1 VRAQLHVQA
10 GQPRHPERAAQL
22 IAAEL
27 LPAFPRQRPVT
38 LAIVALGPHPGLTP
52 TPWML
57 DGLLAALIEAERTPV
72 NFITIGDHE
81 TGEALLR
88 KAGRRGPVRGAEL
101 IERPNRDRR
110 VDLRVGEH
118 ARPLSILR
126 EVVGSS
132 LIVCA
137 PLCFGAHDL
146 GPVRHWQGP
155 FAALLAAFARDHRY
169 SPATPKLRTGL
180 RPRPEDSPDRAA
192 VAVGLELLRACFA
205 SAAVLLDGTWAAA
218 LEPRA
223 GLAKTL
229 GLGLGHARGPSG
241 RFITLPKLP
250 RALTNDDAT
259 PTLLGELATTDR
271 ALGLAALEHLT
282 LASVA
287 GVDRWLAAALGLD
300 TRPLDHSPEIM
311 NSPGRWPMLSLAATR
326 SQPPRLADRA
336 IAGIRSQSQRLPK
349 LLGGAPQ
356 LSALPATVP
365 GEFAALWTQRWYG
378 EHDLDRPR
386 LASQRSPT
394 RLQVSRSGPR

>member
-1 VRAQLHVQA
+1 MRAQLHVHA
-10 GQPRHPERAAQL
+10 GQPRSPERAAQL

-27 LPAFPRQRPVT
+27 AASFPRQRQVT

-57 DGLLAALIEAERTPV
+57 DGLLAALVEAERTPV
-72 NFITIGDHE
+72 NFVTIGDHQ

-88 KAGRRGPVRGAEL
+88 KAGRQGPVRGAEL

-110 VDLRVGEH
+110 IDLRVGGH
-118 ARPLSILR
+118 ARPLSVLR

-155 FAALLAAFARDHRY
+155 IAGLLASFAEAQGFT
-169 SPATPKLRTGL
+169 PATPKLRTGL
-180 RPRPEDSPDRAA
+180 RPRVEDSPDRAA
-192 VAVGLELLRACFA
+192 VTAGLELLGACFA

-218 LEPRA
+218 VEPTSKQAGRGRA
-223 GLAKTL
+223 GN
-229 GLGLGHARGPSG
+229 G
-241 RFITLPKLP
+241 RFITLPKLSL
-250 RALTNDDAT
+250 AAT
-259 PTLLGELATTDR
+259 REPKPPTLLGELATCDR
-271 ALGLAALEHLT
+271 ALGVGALNQLT
-282 LASVA
+282 LASVL

-300 TRPLDHSPEIM
+300 SRTPDHSPELVT
-311 NSPGRWPMLSLAATR
+311 SPGRWPTLSLAATR

-336 IAGIRSQSQRLPK
+336 IAGIRSQTKRLR
-349 LLGGAPQ
+349 AP
-356 LSALPATVP
+356 LPNALPAPVP

-378 EHDLDRPR
+378 EHELGRPR

-394 RLQVSRSGPR
+394 GLR

>member
-1 VRAQLHVQA
+1 MRAQLHVHA
-10 GQPRHPERAAQL
+10 GQPRHPEHAAQL
-22 IAAEL
+22 IASEL
-27 LPAFPRQRPVT
+27 LPSFPRQRPVT

-57 DGLLAALIEAERTPV
+57 DGLLAALVEAERTPV
-72 NFITIGDHE
+72 NFVTIGDHQ

-88 KAGRRGPVRGAEL
+88 KAGREGPVRGAEL

-126 EVVGSS
+126 ELVGSS

-137 PLCFGAHDL
+137 PLCFAAHEL

-155 FAALLAAFARDHRY
+155 IAASLAAFAHAHGF

-205 SAAVLLDGTWAAA
+205 SAAVMLDGTWAAA
-218 LEPRA
+218 LEARTPAAKPGRGRA
-223 GLAKTL
+223 AN
-229 GLGLGHARGPSG
+229 G
-241 RFITLPKLP
+241 RFMSLPKLAP
-250 RALTNDDAT
+250 TSASEPGT
-259 PTLLGELATTDR
+259 PTLLGELATSDR
-271 ALGLAALEHLT
+271 ILGVGALEQLT
-282 LASVA
+282 LASLL

-300 TRPLDHSPEIM
+300 ARAPDQNPTLVH
-311 NSPGRWPMLSLAATR
+311 SPGRWPTLSPTAIR
-326 SQPPRLADRA
+326 SQPSRLADRA
-336 IAGIRSQSQRLPK
+336 IAGIRTQSKRLPK
-349 LLGGAPQ
+349 HLANRLGGGPEQ
-356 LSALPATVP
+356 SALPATVP
-365 GEFAALWTQRWYG
+365 GEFAALWTRRWYG

-394 RLQVSRSGPR
+394 RLR